1 MTETVAAVRERERER
16 ENRSNKLDFFCYAKR
31 AYILLIKNL
40 KTTKRVECYKTLS
53 KCEMLEM
60 LYDTLSFL

>member
-1 MTETVAAVRERERER
+1 MTETVATVRERERER
-16 ENRSNKLDFFCYAKR
+16 ENPSNKLDFFCYAKR
-31 AYILLIKNL
+31 AYILLIKKI
-40 KTTKRVECYKTLS
+40 KTTNRVECYKTLS